1 MSHSCAR
8 DTDEVWCAKNQYIE
22 SLRGVRALSKA
33 IFEINGGMMS
43 GRFDDL
49 MEGVLKIRE
58 VEGED
63 KVIPLS
69 EAIARYVKP
78 GASIHLAATHSA
90 PGAAI
95 YEIVRQ
101 FHGTNPGFT
110 LIMRGIRDTV
120 SLLIHLGLVKKI
132 ITAFSGNV
140 YPWYSPNPV
149 TQRAYVRREVELEDW
164 SILTLPLRLMAG
176 ALGVGAMPTTSL
188 IGSSLAERNKD
199 SFTVIDDPFG
209 AGGKIGLLKALN
221 PDIAVVH
228 AIAADREGNAILTAP
243 YSESLWGAKASTGG
257 VVVTTEKI
265 VSTDFIRRH
274 SHLVKLPAYMVKSV
288 SLAPMGA
295 HPGGVWNQGIPEC
308 EAYAEDYEF
317 MTAFNKLLKDPEALD
332 DWIREWVLGCPTFA
346 DYLAKLGRDRMASL
360 RSKADP
366 DAWRGELDCR
376 ENEIS
381 VGDKANAVETMV
393 VMAARELAARVL
405 GSQYKTML
413 AGAGTANLAAW
424 LAKYELQKR
433 DTIVELLVELGY
445 FGNSP
450 RPAEPFLLN
459 FGNFPT
465 CKMLTETLDTLGVF
479 TCGRTNRCL
488 GVLGGG
494 QIDKF
499 GNINS
504 HWMSDD
510 VYVTGSG
517 GANDVATG
525 AQETMVVMQQSR
537 QRFLEQ
543 VPFIT
548 APGERVKTVVSTLGV
563 FEKPDDGR
571 ELVLTKVF
579 VGEER
584 TSTEDKIRKI
594 RESCG
599 WNLKVAPQP
608 EIMGLPT
615 PDELRLLR
623 IFDPQKFYLKAR

>member
-1 MSHSCAR
+1 
-8 DTDEVWCAKNQYIE
+8 
-22 SLRGVRALSKA
+22 
-33 IFEINGGMMS
+33 MS

-49 MEGVLKIRE
+49 IDGVLKTRE
-58 VEGED
+58 YEGED
-63 KVIPLS
+63 KVIGLG
-69 EAIARYVKP
+69 EAIARHVRP

-95 YEIVRQ
+95 YEIARQ
-101 FHGTNPGFT
+101 FYGTKPGFT

-120 SLLIHLGLVKKI
+120 SILIHLGLIKKV

-149 TQRAYVRREVELEDW
+149 TQKAYVRREVELEDW

-176 ALGVGAMPTTSL
+176 ALGVGVMPTTSL
-188 IGSSLAERNKD
+188 IGSSMAERNKD
-199 SFTVIDDPFG
+199 AFTVINDPFG
-209 AGGKIGLLKALN
+209 TGKKIGLLKALN
-221 PDIAVVH
+221 PDIAIVH
-228 AIAADREGNAILTAP
+228 GVAADREGNTILTAP

-257 VVVTTEKI
+257 VIVTVEKI

-288 SLAPMGA
+288 SLVPMGA
-295 HPGGVWNQGIPEC
+295 HPGGVWNQGIEEW

-317 MTAFNKLLKDPEALD
+317 MTGFNKLLKDPQALD
-332 DWIREWVLGCPTFA
+332 GWIGEWVLGCPTFA
-346 DYLAKLGRDRMASL
+346 DYLTKLGSDRIARL
-360 RSKADP
+360 KENAGR
-366 DAWRGELDCR
+366 DAWRRTLDAW
-376 ENEIS
+376 EEKIS
-381 VGDKANAVETMV
+381 DEQTANPVETMV
-393 VMAARELAARVL
+393 IMAARELAARVL
-405 GSQYKTML
+405 RHRYKTML

-424 LAKYELQKR
+424 VAKYELQKR
-433 DTIVELLVELGY
+433 DYIVELLVELGY

-479 TCGRTNRCL
+479 TCGQTNQCI

-525 AQETMVVMQQSR
+525 AKETMVVMQQSR
-537 QRFLEQ
+537 HRFLEQ

-563 FEKPDDGR
+563 FEKPDNGR
-571 ELVLTKVF
+571 ELILTKVF
-579 VGEER
+579 GNGSGAPAEAR
-584 TSTEDKIRKI
+584 IRKVK
-594 RESCG
+594 EHCG
-599 WNLKVAPQP
+599 WELKVADHPQ
-608 EIMGLPT
+608 EISLPT
-615 PDELRLLR
+615 PDELKLLR
-623 IFDPQKFYLKAR
+623 IFDPQKFYLKER

>member
-1 MSHSCAR
+1 
-8 DTDEVWCAKNQYIE
+8 
-22 SLRGVRALSKA
+22 
-33 IFEINGGMMS
+33 MS

-49 MEGVLKIRE
+49 IEGVLKIRE
-58 VEGED
+58 DEGED
-63 KVIPLS
+63 KVMSLT
-69 EAIARYVKP
+69 EAIARFVKP

-120 SLLIHLGLVKKI
+120 SILIHLGLVKKV

-149 TQRAYVRREVELEDW
+149 TQKAYVHREVDLEDW

-176 ALGVGAMPTTSL
+176 ALGVGVMPTTSL
-188 IGSSLAERNKD
+188 IGSTMALRNKEA
-199 SFTVIDDPFG
+199 FTVIDDPFG
-209 AGGKIGLLKALN
+209 SGKKIGLVKALN
-221 PDIAVVH
+221 PDIAIVH
-228 AIAADREGNAILTAP
+228 GIAADREGNTILTAP

-257 VVVTTEKI
+257 VLVTAEKI
-265 VSTDFIRRH
+265 VSSDFIRRH

-288 SLAPMGA
+288 SLTPFGA
-295 HPGGVWNQGIPEC
+295 HPGGVWNQGIGEC
-308 EAYAEDYEF
+308 EAYAEDYDF
-317 MTAFNKLLKDPEALD
+317 MTGFNKLLKDPQALD
-332 DWIREWVLGCPTFA
+332 DWIREWVLECPTFA
-346 DYLAKLGRDRMASL
+346 DYLAKLGGGRIASL
-360 RSKADP
+360 KSKADP
-366 DAWRGELDCR
+366 DAWLSELTLH
-376 ENEIS
+376 ENNIS
-381 VGDKANAVETMV
+381 TENAANPAETMV
-393 VMAARELAARVL
+393 VMAARELASRVL
-405 GSQYKTML
+405 RNQYKTML

-424 LAKYELQKR
+424 LAKYELQKQ
-433 DTIVELLVELGY
+433 DYIVELLVELGY

-479 TCGRTNRCL
+479 TCGRTNRCI

-548 APGERVKTVVSTLGV
+548 APGERVKTLVSSLGI
-563 FEKPDDGR
+563 FEKPGDGR
-571 ELVLTKVF
+571 EFVLTKYF
-579 VGEER
+579 TDGR
-584 TSTEDKIRKI
+584 GATAEDAIRKI
-594 RESCG
+594 KENCG
-599 WNLKVAPQP
+599 WNLQVAREP
-608 EIMGLPT
+608 EAVGLPT
-615 PDELRLLR
+615 PGELKLLR
-623 IFDPQKFYLKAR
+623 IFDPQKFYLKTR